1 MAIFNNICFFAVR
14 PSVSLD
20 PGPHY
25 AREGSNFTF
34 PTCHVNGYPVP
45 VVTWRKSSGQLPQG
59 RVRNNNSGLQI
70 IQVRRSDTEKYFCSA
85 SNLLGNVEK
94 KTFLVVVSLPSLVV
108 KPPARVLAAVG
119 GILMLNCSAAG
130 HPQPVISWKKQ
141 GGQLPAGRSQQIKG
155 SLVIRGLQMNDTGN
169 YICVATSAGVSSA
182 ETVTYAVVRQQSKIT
197 IKTLLRAV
205 FN

>member
-1 MAIFNNICFFAVR
+1 MAILINFRFFAVR

-34 PTCHVNGYPVP
+34 PTCHVTGHPAP
-45 VVTWRKSSGQLPQG
+45 VVTWRKSSGLLPQG
-59 RVRNNNSGLQI
+59 RVRHKDSGLQI

-108 KPPARVLAAVG
+108 KPPARVVTAVG
-119 GILMLNCSAAG
+119 GILRLNCSATG
-130 HPQPVISWKKQ
+130 HPQPVVSWKKQ

-155 SLVIRGLQMNDTGN
+155 SLVIRGLQMSDSGN
-169 YICVATSAGVSSA
+169 YICVATSAGVFSV
-182 ETVTYAVVRQQSKIT
+182 ETVTYAVVRQQSKLT
-197 IKTLLRAV
+197 IKMLFRAV
-205 FN
+205 SN